1 MSSQTPSSLHFVLIP
16 LMASGH
22 QIPMVDMGK
31 LLSQHGVAV
40 TIVTTPVNSLR
51 LDPLITAHNVKFG
64 LKIQLL
70 SIRFPCVEAGL
81 PNGCENLEDLPSR
94 NMSRHF
100 FDAARM
106 LQEPL
111 EKILK
116 DIQPPPTCIIS
127 DKHLPW
133 TVQIAS
139 KFRIPRILFDG
150 MSCFSFVCSHNIM
163 ISKVY
168 EQQSDLETFVVPG
181 LPDRIELNRAQLPS
195 SFNHGSLDLVD
206 LRKEIVEAEKASYG
220 WVINSFE
227 DLEKA
232 YVQEYRKT
240 KGDKV
245 WCVGPVSLCNEGDS
259 DKAHRGNRSSINE
272 GQCLRWLDSW
282 PPGSVIYACLGSL
295 SCPTAPQLIELGS
308 GLEATGRPFIW
319 VIRKSEITTSND
331 DLQLWVS
338 ELEGRVRDRGLLI
351 WGWAPQM
358 LILSHPSV
366 GGFLTHCGWN
376 STLEGVCAGVP
387 MVAWPL
393 FAEQF
398 YNERFIV
405 KVLRTGVSVGVRAAI
420 KWGEEGKAA
429 VLVKREDVRKSVEE
443 IMSGGREGEEMRKRA
458 TKLAEMA
465 KRATGGGGSSYLE
478 IKAFVEDVKQVSN
491 KLRQQVKD
499 S

>member
-1 MSSQTPSSLHFVLIP
+1 
-16 LMASGH
+16 MASGH

-31 LLSQHGVAV
+31 LLSQHGATV
-40 TIVTTPVNSLR
+40 TIVTTPLNALR
-51 LDPLITAHNVKFG
+51 LNPMVTAHSADSG
-64 LKIQLL
+64 LEIRLL
-70 SIRFPCVEAGL
+70 PIRFPCAEAGL
-81 PNGCENLEDLPSR
+81 PEGCENLEVLPSR
-94 NMSRHF
+94 NLSRNF

-106 LQEPL
+106 LQQPL
-111 EKILK
+111 EKILR
-116 DIQPPPTCIIS
+116 DFQPPPTCIIS

-139 KFRIPRILFDG
+139 KLRIPRILFDG
-150 MSCFSFVCSHNIM
+150 MSCFSFVCSRNIM
-163 ISKVY
+163 TSKVY

-181 LPDRIELNRAQLPS
+181 LPDQIELTRAQLPS
-195 SFNHGSLDLVD
+195 PFNHGSVNLVD
-206 LRKEIVEAEKASYG
+206 LREEIVEAEKASYG
-220 WVINSFE
+220 WLINSFE

-259 DKAHRGNRSSINE
+259 DKAHRGNKSSINE
-272 GQCLRWLDSW
+272 GQCLKWLGSW
-282 PPGSVIYACLGSL
+282 PPSSVIYTCLGSL
-295 SCPTAPQLIELGS
+295 SCLAAPQLIELGS

-319 VIRKSEITTSND
+319 VIGKSGITSTD
-331 DLQLWVS
+331 DDFQKWVI
-338 ELEGRVRDRGLLI
+338 ELEGRVQHRGLLI

-376 STLEGVCAGVP
+376 STMEGICAGVP

-393 FAEQF
+393 FSEQF

-405 KVLRTGVSVGVRAAI
+405 KVLGIGASVGACAAI
-420 KWGEEGKAA
+420 RWGEEGKAG

-443 IMSGGREGEEMRKRA
+443 VMSGGRVSEETRKKAMR
-458 TKLAEMA
+458 LAEMA
-465 KRATGGGGSSYLE
+465 KRAIEGGSSYLE
-478 IKAFVEDVKQVSN
+478 IKAFVEDVKQISN
-491 KLRQQVKD
+491 KLRQEAKD
-499 S
+499 L